1 MKTPALITALKNMT
15 GNARGCV
22 YAEPLWGIPF
32 NLYAPYASVFMVAL
46 GLADK
51 QIGSIVSIS
60 WGFQIVLALFG
71 GVITDKLGRR
81 LTTLI
86 FDILAWSVPAL
97 ILAVSQNFWY
107 FLVAGVING
116 AWRVS
121 GVAWSCLLVEDT
133 DPADLVDIYTWIY
146 IANLVVGFVAPLA
159 GVLIGKFSL
168 IPTMRGFYFF
178 AMFMFTL
185 KAVITYRNTKE
196 TERGKIRM
204 HETRQQNAFKILGEY
219 KRVFRAILGTPQTL
233 YAAGIML
240 VSGITSLVSGS
251 FWAIIVTEKL
261 HVPAANLAI
270 FPFLRSAIALVFF
283 FVVIP
288 RINRMHFKLPL
299 IIGFLGLGIS
309 QLVLI
314 TAPSQGYAFL
324 ALNALMDACSLAVLG
339 PFLDKLSIISV
350 DPKER
355 ARIQSIL
362 FVGIILL
369 SSPFGWIAGTLSG
382 LNKNFPFILNIV
394 LNLIGALL
402 ALLAGR
408 ASQKQ
413 LAAEARAG

>member
-1 MKTPALITALKNMT
+1 LKSPALITALKNMI

-46 GLADK
+46 GLGDK

-60 WGFQIVLALFG
+60 WGFQIVMALFG

-86 FDILAWSVPAL
+86 FDILAWGVPAL
-97 ILAVSQNFWY
+97 ILAASQNFWY

-133 DPADLVDIYTWIY
+133 DPAQLVDIYTWIY
-146 IANLVVGFVAPLA
+146 IANLIVGFVAPLA
-159 GVLIGKFSL
+159 GVLIGMFSL

-178 AMFMFTL
+178 ATFMFTL

-196 TERGKIRM
+196 TERGKVRM
-204 HETRQQNAFKILGEY
+204 HETRQQSAFKVLGEY
-219 KRVFRAILGTPQTL
+219 KGVFRTILRTPQTL

-261 HVPAANLAI
+261 HVPAQNLAI
-270 FPFLRSAIALVFF
+270 FPFVRSAIMLVFF
-283 FVVIP
+283 FVVVP

-299 IIGFLGLGIS
+299 VIGFLGFGIS

-314 TAPSQGYAFL
+314 MAPDQGYAFL
-324 ALNALMDACSLAVLG
+324 VLNALLEACSFAVLG
-339 PFLDKLSIISV
+339 PFLDKLSVISV

-362 FVGIILL
+362 FVGVILF

-382 LNKNFPFILNIV
+382 INKDLPFILNIV
-394 LNLIGALL
+394 LCAIGALL
-402 ALLAGR
+402 AFLAGR
-408 ASQKQ
+408 ASERQI
-413 LAAEARAG
+413 AVVAGTV